1 MFEVKSLCSYSCDL
15 AGEERKTKKITND
28 MRMRNDATE
37 CVKEVLK
44 SKIIRSFSL
53 CKVRRI
59 CSYLE

>member
-15 AGEERKTKKITND
+15 AGEENNIKKLTDD
-28 MRMRNDATE
+28 MRRRNDVNE

-44 SKIIRSFSL
+44 SRIIKSFTL

-59 CSYLE
+59 SSYRE